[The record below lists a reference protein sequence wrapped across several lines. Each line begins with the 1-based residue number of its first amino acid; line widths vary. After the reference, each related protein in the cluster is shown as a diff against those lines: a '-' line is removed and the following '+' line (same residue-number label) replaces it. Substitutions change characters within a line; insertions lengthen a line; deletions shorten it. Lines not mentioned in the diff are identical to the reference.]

1 MNRHII
7 KVLALAAIVV
17 FFASCRK
24 TKSEWEN
31 FYGYKPADVAGTY
44 VFSASPEAFE
54 GYAEGTYCILCKDA
68 LIDVAA
74 AGDNS
79 VRFNINCPDHD
90 YSKSYLGKAPLNPND
105 YLIDIRGNVQSAG
118 YKKCL
123 VNRMQARVLKNDEN
137 KIRLAGAGIKDL
149 YNITERYIYDPTHQF
164 ILDTIIDTTLFSSTN
179 YYFDVIKE

>member
-7 KVLALAAIVV
+7 KVLAFVAIVMV
-17 FFASCRK
+17 FASCNK
-24 TKSEWEN
+24 TKSEWTN
-31 FYGYKPADVAGTY
+31 FYGYTAADVVGTY

-68 LIDVAA
+68 QISIS
-74 AGDNS
+74 GGENT
-79 VRFNINCPDHD
+79 VRFNIDCPDHN
-90 YSKSYLGKAPLNPND
+90 YSKSFLGKAPLNPND
-105 YLIDIRGNVQSAG
+105 FLIDIRGNVQSAG
-118 YKKCL
+118 YRKCL
-123 VNRMQARVLKNDEN
+123 VNRLQTRVLKNNEN